1 MASEAA
7 PPLLA
12 LWADSREVYALL
24 RDGDPPLLVSMELDG
39 SGYPALSPT
48 RPAAA
53 WFERTVHD
61 LWGHPAIGAT
71 DPRAW
76 LDHGRWPRRTPMTVN
91 TGQVGPPEPPEFH
104 LPEDLDQIPL
114 GPVRG
119 GIEPAAHLRLAVDGE
134 TIRRAEVRLGYTHKG
149 TLSLMRG
156 KSPRAAA
163 RFAARLTAASTA
175 AHATAFARASEAALG
190 VEVPPRASALRG
202 LMAQIERVL
211 CHLDALSTI
220 AEAIGLEVFATSSA
234 WQAER
239 VRAAADIAFGHRL
252 MMDCVVPGGVARD
265 IAPLGREAIGHALSG
280 VAAERAGLQLLA
292 RETRDQTSGRGMA
305 GESVVMRCGER
316 LAAIGDA
323 VGQAQAVLGALPE
336 GALAIALPVAS
347 GEGIGFANGPG
358 GGDIWHWLRLD
369 HGQIVSLFMCDPAW
383 EQWRQL
389 EAMMVGARLGEL
401 GVILAS
407 FGLSSS
413 GADL

>member
-1 MASEAA
+1 MANESS

-24 RDGDPPLLVSMELDG
+24 RDGDPPLLVSMELNG

-48 RPAAA
+48 RPAAL

-71 DPRAW
+71 DARAW
-76 LDHGRWPRRTPMTVN
+76 LDHGRWPRHTPMTVN
-91 TGQVGPPEPPEFH
+91 TGQVGLAEPPELQ

-119 GIEPAAHLRLAVDGE
+119 GIEPAAHLRLAVEGE

-163 RFAARLTAASTA
+163 RFAARLAGAATV
-175 AHATAFARASEAALG
+175 AHGTAFARASEAALD

-202 LMAQIERVL
+202 LMAEIERIL
-211 CHLDALSTI
+211 CHLDALSAI
-220 AEAIGLEVFATSSA
+220 AEAAGSEVFATSSA
-234 WQAER
+234 WQAELL
-239 VRAAADIAFGHRL
+239 RAAGDVAFGHRL
-252 MMDCVVPGGVARD
+252 MMDCVVPGGVAGD
-265 IAPLGREAIGHALSG
+265 IAPVGCEAISHALSG
-280 VAAERAGLQLLA
+280 LAAELPGLQGLTRVVRHQISGHGLA
-292 RETRDQTSGRGMA
+292 GGGS
-305 GESVVMRCGER
+305 VMRCGER
-316 LAAIGDA
+316 LAGIGDA
-323 VGQAQAVLGALPE
+323 IGRARARLAALPE
-336 GALAIALPVAS
+336 GALSITLPVGS
-347 GEGIGFANGPG
+347 GEGLGFAKGPG
-358 GGDIWHWLRLD
+358 GGEIWHWLRLD

-383 EQWRQL
+383 EQWAEL
-389 EAMMVGARLGEL
+389 EAVMAGAQFAEL
-401 GVILAS
+401 GLILAS
-407 FGLSSS
+407 FGLSAS